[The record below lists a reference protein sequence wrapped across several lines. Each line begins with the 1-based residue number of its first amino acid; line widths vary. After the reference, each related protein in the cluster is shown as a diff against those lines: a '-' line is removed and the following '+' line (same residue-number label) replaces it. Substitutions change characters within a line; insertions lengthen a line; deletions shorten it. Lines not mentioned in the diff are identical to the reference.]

1 MSVSDTIRWGILGTG
16 GIAHKFAEGLQSS
29 ETGKLLAVGSRS
41 NERAEAFAAETGAE
55 RSYGSYEQLVADAD
69 VDAVYIATPH
79 PAHKSCALLCVDAGK
94 PVLCEKPFTVNAAE
108 AEEVISA
115 ARGRGVFCMEAM
127 WTRFVPPIVKLRQ
140 MLADEVIG
148 EVRMVAADFGFRAG
162 WNPEGRLLNPE
173 LAGGALLDVGVYPIS
188 LASMV
193 LGTAQRVT
201 GLADIGES
209 GVDEQAG
216 IVCQYDAGKLA
227 VLTCAVRTKTPHEA
241 TIMGTDG
248 YIRLHEGWYRG
259 SAMTLRRRGAD
270 DEHIEPPQV
279 GNGYNYEV
287 DEVARCLAA
296 DKTESDIMPL
306 DETLAIV
313 RTMDEIRA
321 QWGLRYPFE

>member
-1 MSVSDTIRWGILGTG
+1 MSHTVRWGILGTG
-16 GIAHKFAEGLQSS
+16 SIAHKFAEGLKFS
-29 ETGKLLAVGSRS
+29 ESGKLLAVGSRTA
-41 NERAEAFAAETGAE
+41 ERAERFAAETGAE
-55 RSYGSYEQLVADAD
+55 RSYRSYEDLVGDKD
-69 VDAVYIATPH
+69 VDAVYVATPH
-79 PAHKSCALLCVDAGK
+79 PRHKGDSLLCISHDK

-108 AEEVISA
+108 ADEVIA
-115 ARGRGVFCMEAM
+115 TARRREVFCMEAM
-127 WTRFVPPIVKLRQ
+127 WTRFVPSIVKLREL
-140 MLADEVIG
+140 LAEGAIG
-148 EVRMVAADFGFRAG
+148 DVRVVAADFGFRTQ

-201 GLADIGES
+201 GLADMGET

-227 VLTCAVRTKTPHEA
+227 VLTCAVRTRTPHEA

-259 SAMTLRRRGAD
+259 SAITLHRHDGEE
-270 DEHIEPPQV
+270 EHIEPEQV
-279 GNGYNYEV
+279 GNGYNYEA
-287 DEVARCLAA
+287 DEVARCLAD

-306 DETLAIV
+306 DETLSIIQ
-313 RTMDEIRA
+313 TMDEIRT